1 MEFQPVRCPSC
12 AAVVLEI
19 ATGMSRG
26 KCPGCKRRVWA
37 LCNGR
42 EVRIG
47 LVDKPRERL
56 TV

>member
-1 MEFQPVRCPSC
+1 MEFQPVRCPGCS
-12 AAVVLEI
+12 VVVMEI

-26 KCPGCKRRVWA
+26 KCPRCHRRVWA
-37 LCNGR
+37 LCDGH

-47 LVDKPRERL
+47 MVDRPRERL